1 MARLDTLTQDLA
13 SLNEDFVRHGPK
25 SNQESAEYLDECV
38 SAIEDAHQHFEAALY
53 DFVAALGDR
62 KKNSGGHNVRELYES
77 AIANINDA
85 YGFLGSL
92 SDLMED
98 EDNFE
103 QAAKT
108 VDANRMWETLK
119 KTA

>member
-13 SLNEDFVRHGPK
+13 SFNDDYVRYGPK

-53 DFVAALGDR
+53 DFIAALGDR
-62 KKNSGGHNVRELYES
+62 KKDPNGNNVRELYES
-77 AIANINDA
+77 AKMNINEA
-85 YGFLGSL
+85 YGFLDSL
-92 SDLMED
+92 VDLMED

-108 VDANRMWETLK
+108 VDANRMWETLR

>member
-13 SLNEDFVRHGPK
+13 SLNNEYVRYGPK
-25 SNQESAEYLDECV
+25 ENQESAEYLDECV

-53 DFVAALGDR
+53 DFIAALGDR
-62 KKNSGGHNVRELYES
+62 RKDHGGYNVRELYES
-77 AIANINDA
+77 AKANINEA
-85 YGFLGSL
+85 YYFLGSL
-92 SDLMED
+92 SDLIED

-108 VDANRMWETLK
+108 VDANLMWETLK
-119 KTA
+119 ETA